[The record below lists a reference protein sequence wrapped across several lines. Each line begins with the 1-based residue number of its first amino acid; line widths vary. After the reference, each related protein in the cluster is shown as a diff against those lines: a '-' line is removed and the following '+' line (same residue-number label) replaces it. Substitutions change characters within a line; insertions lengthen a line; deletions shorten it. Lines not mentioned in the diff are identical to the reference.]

1 MIIRLAE
8 FRSFAVFAI
17 FDNNYYVITA
27 IQAFLIDIGF
37 KYLSIGN
44 LFQVIYKAL
53 PGKMAKKRSMKYTS
67 IIVSDFI
74 VLNNYLFS

>member
-53 PGKMAKKRSMKYTS
+53 PGKMAKKRSTS